1 MEDCSLNWNE
11 YGDHL
16 KNLMIKMITT
26 TEYSDVTLVCDD
38 SDFQFKT
45 HKSVISACSPEL
57 EKIIRK
63 TTEKNPIIYLRGVP
77 SKEME
82 ALIQFMYLGRTTVN
96 QKDLP
101 ELLKVAQDLKIK
113 GIGHIEA
120 EKGKNAEK
128 RQNTEDEI
136 MIIDKSITEDKR
148 MNESD
153 ATESPFQIRQVTS
166 LQNKPNDTLDNLSVK
181 RGRGRP
187 RKVDII
193 QNKPFD
199 TLEENVLFDNH
210 HENKSLS
217 KSLDFTRT
225 IKNAMTKVN
234 KEHDSSFE
242 FSFEQTFS
250 NGEKTKNMS
259 PMTTPEGSENVV
271 GQEENSQ
278 PAKRGRGR
286 PKNVKNLSDSL
297 PVKRGRGRPRKV
309 DIGIKEVSTKQED
322 VFVNDPL
329 AEENSTFLK
338 SNITV

>member
-45 HKSVISACSPEL
+45 HKSVLSACSPEL

-63 TTEKNPIIYLRGVP
+63 TTEKNPVIYLRGVP

-113 GIGHIEA
+113 GIGDKET

-128 RQNTEDEI
+128 GRNTTEDEI
-136 MIIDKSITEDKR
+136 MIIDKSITEV
-148 MNESD
+148 MSESD
-153 ATESPFQIRQVTS
+153 ATESPFQIRKVTS
-166 LQNKPNDTLDNLSVK
+166 LQNNCN
-181 RGRGRP
+181 
-187 RKVDII
+187 
-193 QNKPFD
+193 D
-199 TLEENVLFDNH
+199 TLEENVLFDNDQ
-210 HENKSLS
+210 ENKTLS
-217 KSLDFTRT
+217 QSLDFKRT

-234 KEHDSSFE
+234 EEHDSSFE
-242 FSFEQTFS
+242 FSFEQAFP
-250 NGEKTKNMS
+250 NGEKTQNMT
-259 PMTTPEGSENVV
+259 PMTTPGGSENVDV
-271 GQEENSQ
+271 KEENSQ

-286 PKNVKNLSDSL
+286 PKKVKSLPDNL
-297 PVKRGRGRPRKV
+297 PVKRGR
-309 DIGIKEVSTKQED
+309 
-322 VFVNDPL
+322 
-329 AEENSTFLK
+329 
-338 SNITV
+338 

>member
-45 HKSVISACSPEL
+45 HKSVLSACSPEL

-63 TTEKNPIIYLRGVP
+63 TTENNPVIYLRGIP

-113 GIGHIEA
+113 GIGDKET

-128 RQNTEDEI
+128 RQTTEDEI
-136 MIIDKSITEDKR
+136 MIIDKYTTEAIS
-148 MNESD
+148 ESD

-166 LQNKPNDTLDNLSVK
+166 LQNKPNDTL
-181 RGRGRP
+181 
-187 RKVDII
+187 
-193 QNKPFD
+193 
-199 TLEENVLFDNH
+199 EENVLFDNNQ
-210 HENKSLS
+210 ENKSLS
-217 KSLDFTRT
+217 KSLDFKRT
-225 IKNAMTKVN
+225 IQNAMTKVN
-234 KEHDSSFE
+234 EEHDSSFE
-242 FSFEQTFS
+242 FSFEQAFP
-250 NGEKTKNMS
+250 NGEKTRIMPS
-259 PMTTPEGSENVV
+259 MTTPEESENVDV
-271 GQEENSQ
+271 KEENSQ

-286 PKNVKNLSDSL
+286 PKKVKSISDNL

-309 DIGIKEVSTKQED
+309 DIGIKEVSTKRED

-329 AEENSTFLK
+329 AEENSTFQEA
-338 SNITV
+338 NITV